1 MRDRTRTSMGCKK
14 SSHKL
19 GGGLFLVIIING
31 EGKDDGG
38 QRHTGIILKPR
49 GTQWQCRGMG
59 NVDALIPY

>member
-31 EGKDDGG
+31 EGKDDEG
-38 QRHTGIILKPR
+38 QWYTRVILKPR
-49 GTQWQCRGMG
+49 GWCRGMDNAG
-59 NVDALIPY
+59 GLIPY